1 MKMEKLIL
9 ENQILIMKGLISI
22 GDEEILE
29 EMRKQIKKTEEEIQK
44 L

>member
-1 MKMEKLIL
+1 MEKLIL

-29 EMRKQIKKTEEEIQK
+29 EMRKQIKKIEKEIQK

>member
-1 MKMEKLIL
+1 MEKLIL

-29 EMRKQIKKTEEEIQK
+29 KMKKQIKKIENQLK
-44 L
+44 LM

>member
-29 EMRKQIKKTEEEIQK
+29 EMRKQIKKIEKEIQK

>member
-1 MKMEKLIL
+1 MEKLIL